1 MEWIDAAIE
10 QVANYRAN
18 VGSALNRFG
27 TTISNLRQTVENL
40 EASRSRVRDADFATE
55 YSSVAKRRVLLD
67 SGMTVLQKATYSPKN
82 ILQLVDA
89 ATGR

>member
-1 MEWIDAAIE
+1 M
-10 QVANYRAN
+10 
-18 VGSALNRFG
+18 
-27 TTISNLRQTVENL
+27 TISNLRQTVENL

-82 ILQLVDA
+82 VLQLVDA
-89 ATGR
+89 ATAR